1 MLENI
6 IELNQKVEDIRMNII
21 SIALISFITI
31 IFANPTAW
39 QDDPSGGSPMPF
51 FLVIIGL
58 IFIFIWLKS
67 EL

>member
-1 MLENI
+1 
-6 IELNQKVEDIRMNII
+6 MNII